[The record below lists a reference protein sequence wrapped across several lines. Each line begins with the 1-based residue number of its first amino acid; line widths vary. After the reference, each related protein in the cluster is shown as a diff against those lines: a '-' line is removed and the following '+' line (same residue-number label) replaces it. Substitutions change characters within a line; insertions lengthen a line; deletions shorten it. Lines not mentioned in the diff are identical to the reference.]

1 MIDRD
6 GNKRRTAMTRTK
18 KTNAARIAEVAAR
31 MARPETAA
39 PAATMVLTIDSWARL
54 GEALKSGHLTMEQF
68 QSLVAADRA
77 AHAALKAANA

>member
-1 MIDRD
+1 MTDRI
-6 GNKRRTAMTRTK
+6 K

-39 PAATMVLTIDSWARL
+39 PAATTVLTIDSWARL
-54 GEALKSGHLTMEQF
+54 GEALRLGHMTNEQF
-68 QSLVAADRA
+68 QAIVAADRA